1 MCGLGG
7 ILRFDNQP
15 VERAALEAMQRA
27 LACRGPDG
35 SGIFAEGPVGLVH
48 TRLAVIDRA
57 GGAQPMTDGPLTVVF
72 NGEIYNHRK
81 LRRKLSDAGANF
93 TTDHSD
99 TEVLLH
105 GYRRWGERLQ
115 EKLSGMYAFV
125 IWDAEQKEMFL
136 IRDAVG
142 KKPLYIWHDD
152 SRIVFASTVAAVQA
166 GIASCSGRKLN
177 LDRDALRQYLSFG
190 YTESFTLSEG
200 IRELAPLQWLRLG
213 TNRNDTPRLSA
224 GARRT
229 PAGEN
234 EFVTL
239 IEQAVETRLEADV
252 PLGCFLSGGIDSSL
266 IAAIAQK
273 QLASRGQH
281 LRTFSVSMPE
291 AAYDEGPW
299 AQRVADHIGAEHR
312 VLRAEPNVESDLQL
326 LIDTMGE
333 PLADSSILPTY
344 WLSKAARQHVTVALS
359 GDGGDEMF
367 GGYERYVALRLLA
380 KHGWW
385 ISKAPASRLGGEQK
399 SHSARLRRLIEAA
412 RYDNEAMRYFSMVR
426 LFDDEQLKAIGM
438 RPLTWPHDLSLCPQ
452 RDDLTDPADRAR
464 WWDLHHYLHADLMRK
479 VDRAS
484 MAVALEVRSP
494 LLDRQ
499 VVEAALATPMKTLM
513 PGRKTKAML
522 RKIAR
527 RYLPVDVCKRRKMG
541 FAVPIGQWF
550 SGPLKPMLANWL
562 LDAPH
567 LESISI
573 KRGPIEAMITEHEQS
588 RRDHTHRLFALLSLS
603 MWLHRRAD
611 ESSSPSGRG

>member
-1 MCGLGG
+1 MCGIGG
-7 ILRFDNQP
+7 ILQFDDQP
-15 VERAALEAMQRA
+15 AQRARLEAMQRA
-27 LACRGPDG
+27 LGCRGPDQ
-35 SGIFAEGPVGLVH
+35 SGIFTQGAVGLVH
-48 TRLAVIDRA
+48 TRLAVLDRA
-57 GGAQPMTDGPLTVVF
+57 GGAQPMTDGELTVVF

-81 LRRKLSDAGANF
+81 LRRTLTDAGAIF
-93 TTDHSD
+93 TSDHSD
-99 TEVLLH
+99 TEALLH
-105 GYRRWGERLQ
+105 GYRLWAERLP

-136 IRDAVG
+136 VRDDVG
-142 KKPLYIWHDD
+142 KKPLYFWHDD
-152 SRIVFASTVAAVQA
+152 TRLVFGSTVAAVQA
-166 GIASCSGRKLN
+166 GIAPGNRKLN
-177 LDRDALRQYLSFG
+177 IDRDALRQYLSFG
-190 YTESFTLSEG
+190 YTEGFSLSEG
-200 IRELAPLQWLRLG
+200 IRELAPFQWLRLSPH
-213 TNRNDTPRLSA
+213 RNDTPGPPT
-224 GARRT
+224 GARST

-273 QLASRGQH
+273 QLAGRGDR

-299 AQRVADHIGAEHR
+299 AKKVADHIGAEHR
-312 VLRAEPNVESDLQL
+312 VLRAEPHVEDDLKR

-344 WLSKAARQHVTVALS
+344 WLSKAAREHVTVALS

-380 KHGWW
+380 RHGWW
-385 ISKAPASRLGGEQK
+385 IRKAPAARLGGEQK

-412 RYDNEAMRYFSMVR
+412 RYDNEALRYFSMVR
-426 LFDDEQLKAIGM
+426 LFDDAQLKAIGM
-438 RPLTWPHDLSLCPQ
+438 RPLTWPRDLSLSPQ
-452 RDDLTDPADRAR
+452 RDDLDDPADRAR

-494 LLDRQ
+494 LLDRA
-499 VVEAALATPMKTLM
+499 VMEAALATPLKTLM

-522 RKIAR
+522 RKIAG
-527 RYLPVDVCKRRKMG
+527 RYLPADVCRRKKMG
-541 FAVPIGQWF
+541 FAVPIGRWF
-550 SGPLKPMLANWL
+550 SGPLKSMLTGWL
-562 LDAPH
+562 LDQPH
-567 LESISI
+567 LEAIGFE
-573 KRGPIEAMITEHEQS
+573 RGPIQAMIDEHVRG

-603 MWLHRRAD
+603 MWLDTRA
-611 ESSSPSGRG
+611 G